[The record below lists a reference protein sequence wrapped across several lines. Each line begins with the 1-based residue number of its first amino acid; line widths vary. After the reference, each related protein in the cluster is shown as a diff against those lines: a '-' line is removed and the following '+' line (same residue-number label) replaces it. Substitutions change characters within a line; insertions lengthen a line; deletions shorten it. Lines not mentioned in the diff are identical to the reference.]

1 MPSSR
6 SRSKLLT
13 EVQKELSEPSE
24 SIKQIKEEKSNNNL
38 EVEHE
43 IECPRCRDVMILLS
57 DFDRLCYRCEECDFL
72 LYLN

>member
-1 MPSSR
+1 MSKSR
-6 SRSKLLT
+6 STSKLLT

-24 SIKQIKEEKSNNNL
+24 SIKQIKEEKTNNNL

-43 IECPRCRDVMILLS
+43 IECPRCHDIMTLLS

-72 LYLN
+72 LYMH